1 MEDLITLG
9 VAVQTKGGVQAAQ
22 DLGAFK
28 NAAKGAAGAADEL
41 ENKVNAL
48 GAAQSKSAAPTKAM
62 TSAVGGLGSAF
73 KNNSGAIQ
81 NASFQL
87 QDVIV
92 QMEMG
97 VPITRTLGQ
106 QLPQLLGGFGPL
118 GAVLGLAAGALLTFA
133 PLLFSTSAGT
143 SDLKTATDDLTDAM
157 GAFGAA
163 TKAANQ
169 DFTDLRNTYGVNSDA
184 AQHFLEI
191 QREIAELHAKQ
202 AFGQAASAVAGAG
215 LGELAGYSAA
225 QLEELTTRYAV
236 YNEGIASAAL
246 EIANLQGLSRDLT
259 DAEQTRLDQL
269 YEQSG
274 VYEDARTALLDYTIG
289 VAELEKAL
297 GAAEGTGSELA
308 AAFARLSEA
317 KTFEEQSTAAQQL
330 ADLLYE
336 STDGLRSATEEGDA
350 LFGKLVKAVEEAFK
364 LDQLSYGKGGLD
376 AAAVS
381 ASALADEINR
391 AASNAISLAEQSLT
405 ARTEAEIRLQFRGDT
420 VGQAGALAA
429 ARFPKPANLPDAPA
443 AFIERQRA
451 EYIANAVAAAEA
463 QKALA
468 DLNAELKGGSKAA
481 STAAS
486 DIKRYYDAT
495 RTDAEKYAAGLA
507 EIGMLHASGAMNAD
521 LYARS
526 AQQLAEQFDPLGQII
541 SGLADTVENELNV
554 AFASVIDGTASLG
567 DALLSF
573 ASNVLAKVAQDL
585 FAEQFAAP
593 IAAGIKSFITS
604 EDGNVFGPG
613 GFVPFAKGGVVS
625 GPTIFPF
632 ANGTGL
638 MGEAGP
644 EAIMP
649 LSRGSDGK
657 LGVVAQNTMA
667 APAIINNYGAT
678 DGVSLALLDAIKKLA
693 QAASSVSN
701 PTTQFKPELKLE
713 QAVIPFKPEF
723 KLEQSVIPFKPALAQ
738 ENLDTTLNLNAE
750 RALNITAISPPG
762 DVMART
768 PYDASAGADLPPR
781 SKSMSQVSEAKSATA
796 PKITINNYSGQEA
809 SASTDN
815 MGNIIVE
822 IGRAIAQDITGGGPT
837 YRAIKSTFGIS
848 NRLQQR
854 G

>member
-1 MEDLITLG
+1 MDDLIRLG
-9 VAVQTKGGVQAAQ
+9 VEVQTTGGAQAAQ
-22 DLGAFK
+22 GLGAFQK
-28 NAAKGAAGAADEL
+28 AAQGAAGAADQL

-48 GAAQSKSAAPTKAM
+48 GAAQAKIPPPARALTGAM
-62 TSAVGGLGSAF
+62 NGLGSAF

-81 NASFQL
+81 NTSFQL
-87 QDVIV
+87 TDILV

-118 GAVLGLAAGALLTFA
+118 GAVIGLAAGALFTFA
-133 PLLFSTSAGT
+133 PLLFSASEGT
-143 SDLKTATDDLTDAM
+143 DDLKTATEGLTDAM
-157 GAFGAA
+157 NAFGSA

-169 DFTDLRNTYGVNSDA
+169 DFSDLRNTYGANSDA

-215 LGELAGYSAA
+215 LGQLGGYSAA
-225 QLEELTTRYAV
+225 DLDALTTRYAV
-236 YNEGIASAAL
+236 YNEGLASAAS
-246 EIANLQGLSRDLT
+246 EIANLEGVSRDLT

-269 YEQSG
+269 YEQQG
-274 VYEDARTALLDYTIG
+274 AYLDAKTALLDYTIG
-289 VAELEKAL
+289 VAELEQTL

-317 KTFEEQSTAAQQL
+317 RTFEEQSTAAQKL

-336 STDGLRSATEEGDA
+336 STDGLRSATDEGDA
-350 LFGKLVKAVEEAFK
+350 LFGMLIKVVEEALK
-364 LDQLSYGKGGLD
+364 LNQLSYGKGEID
-376 AAAVS
+376 AAAAS

-391 AASNAISLAEQSLT
+391 AASNAITLSAQSLT
-405 ARTEAEIRLQFRGDT
+405 ARTEAEIRLQFKGDKI
-420 VGQAGALAA
+420 GEARALAET
-429 ARFPKPANLPDAPA
+429 RFPMPKGLPDAPA
-443 AFIERQRA
+443 AAINRQRD
-451 EYIANAVAAAEA
+451 EYIANTVAAAEA

-468 DLNAELKGGSKAA
+468 DFNAELKGGSKAA
-481 STAAS
+481 GSAAS
-486 DIKRYYDAT
+486 DVKRYYDAT
-495 RTDAEKYAAGLA
+495 RTDAEKYAAGLS
-507 EIGMLHASGAMNAD
+507 EIGALYASGAMDAD

-526 AQQLAEQFDPLGQII
+526 VEELTLKFDPLGQLI
-541 SGLADTVENELNV
+541 SDLAGTVENELNA
-554 AFASVIDGTASLG
+554 AFASVLDGTASLG

-585 FAEQFAAP
+585 FAQQFASPIASGLTSILGGVAGGLAGAP
-593 IAAGIKSFITS
+593 ITS
-604 EDGNVFGPG
+604 PRPMPRPFEDGGIFDQSGVT
-613 GFVPFAKGGVVS
+613 PFAKGGIVS
-625 GPTIFPF
+625 GPTVFPF

-657 LGVVAQNTMA
+657 LGVA
-667 APAIINNYGAT
+667 AANGN
-678 DGVSLALLDAIKKLA
+678 S
-693 QAASSVSN
+693 
-701 PTTQFKPELKLE
+701 
-713 QAVIPFKPEF
+713 
-723 KLEQSVIPFKPALAQ
+723 
-738 ENLDTTLNLNAE
+738 
-750 RALNITAISPPG
+750 
-762 DVMART
+762 
-768 PYDASAGADLPPR
+768 
-781 SKSMSQVSEAKSATA
+781 A

>member
-1 MEDLITLG
+1 MADLITLG
-9 VAVQTKGGVQAAQ
+9 VEVQTTGGAQAAQ
-22 DLGAFK
+22 GLGAFQK
-28 NAAKGAAGAADEL
+28 AAQSAAGAADKL
-41 ENKVNAL
+41 ENQVNAL
-48 GAAQSKSAAPTKAM
+48 GAAQTKSAAPARGM
-62 TSAVGGLGSAF
+62 AGAVGGLGSAF

-87 QDVIV
+87 QDVLV

-118 GAVLGLAAGALLTFA
+118 GAVIGLAAGALFTFA
-133 PLLFSTSAGT
+133 PLLFSASEGT
-143 SDLKTATDDLTDAM
+143 DDLKTATEGLTDAM
-157 GAFGAA
+157 NAFGSA

-169 DFTDLRNTYGVNSDA
+169 DFSDLRNTYGANSDA

-215 LGELAGYSAA
+215 LGQLAGYSAA
-225 QLEELTTRYAV
+225 QLDELTTRYAV
-236 YNEGIASAAL
+236 YNEGLESAAS
-246 EIANLQGLSRDLT
+246 EIANLEGLSRDLT
-259 DAEQTRLDQL
+259 SAEQTRLDQL
-269 YEQSG
+269 YEQQG
-274 VYEDARTALLDYTIG
+274 AYLDAKTALLDYTIG
-289 VAELEKAL
+289 VAELEQAL

-336 STDGLRSATEEGDA
+336 STDGLRSATLEGDA
-350 LFGKLVKAVEEAFK
+350 LFGVLIKVVEEAFK
-364 LDQLSYGKGGLD
+364 LDQLSYGKGELD

-391 AASNAISLAEQSLT
+391 AASNAITLSAQSLT
-405 ARTEAEIRLQFRGDT
+405 ARTEAQIRLQFRGDT
-420 VGQAGALAA
+420 VGQARALAE

-451 EYIANAVAAAEA
+451 EYIANEVAAAEA

-481 STAAS
+481 GSAAS
-486 DIKRYYDAT
+486 DVKRYYDAT

-507 EIGMLHASGAMNAD
+507 EIGALHASGAMDAD

-526 AQQLAEQFDPLGQII
+526 VEELTLKFDPLGQII
-541 SGLADTVENELNV
+541 SDLAGTVENELNA
-554 AFASVIDGTASLG
+554 AFASVLNGTASLG
-567 DALLSF
+567 DALLDF

-585 FAEQFAAP
+585 FAQQFAAP
-593 IAAGIKSFITS
+593 IASGIKGLFS
-604 EDGNVFGPG
+604 EDGNVFDQR

-625 GPTIFPF
+625 GPTVFPF

-657 LGVVAQNTMA
+657 LGVVAANG
-667 APAIINNYGAT
+667 N
-678 DGVSLALLDAIKKLA
+678 S
-693 QAASSVSN
+693 
-701 PTTQFKPELKLE
+701 
-713 QAVIPFKPEF
+713 
-723 KLEQSVIPFKPALAQ
+723 
-738 ENLDTTLNLNAE
+738 
-750 RALNITAISPPG
+750 
-762 DVMART
+762 
-768 PYDASAGADLPPR
+768 
-781 SKSMSQVSEAKSATA
+781 A
-796 PKITINNYSGQEA
+796 PKITINNYSNQEA

-822 IGRAIAQDITGGGPT
+822 IGRAIAQDITAGGPT